1 MKLTALK
8 TGLFAL
14 ALATAACSSTSDG
27 PGAANGK
34 GGPRDPSGNLIN
46 EKAANLYGQG
56 LAEMEKNDKTG
67 GWTEASCA
75 AVAKTFL
82 DAAEEQ
88 DKFFAPAIYN
98 AGVAYHR
105 CGNVAEARKYYT
117 QVLEK
122 DPKAHRARV
131 QLARLDLAASNDA
144 GVDKA
149 MAEFERA
156 VADSEYQNVE
166 ALVEIARLQMKRNS
180 NTPDKEGAN
189 DFERAK
195 KNLQRALAVDDGY
208 MPAFNQL
215 AIYYLE
221 RAKQNVGKKRTTF
234 ARGADKQKV
243 DSQALDLSL
252 LVASQAVRKNPSYAP
267 IHNTAG
273 LVSVEAGDLNRA
285 VQSFSQAR
293 KADPSFFEA
302 HMNYAAVN
310 MMFRGFGQAEEAY
323 RAAIKLKPTDYD
335 AHLGL
340 ALALRGLI
348 DTAPDGD
355 KKLAEAEQLIEK
367 AKTLDAGRP
376 EAFFNHAIL
385 TQEYKAKAGKDSTP
399 ALEAAIKLFEEF
411 AKKAQGKA
419 EFADAVEDVTAVPTE
434 PDKNCLGAQGK
445 TRKGCKRGRVFDIK
459 EIIEFNKQSAAEQK
473 KMAEE
478 AKIRAA
484 MEEAGQGQ
492 EEQPK

>member
-1 MKLTALK
+1 MRTKIFSFAL
-8 TGLFAL
+8 LSL
-14 ALATAACSSTSDG
+14 ALATTACSSTSEDAKN
-27 PGAANGK
+27 AAGK
-34 GGPRDPSGNLIN
+34 GGLKDDKGNVVN
-46 EKAANLYGQG
+46 EKAAGLYQQG
-56 LAEMEKNDKTG
+56 LSEMEKHDKAGT
-67 GWTEASCA
+67 WNEANCA
-75 AVAKTFL
+75 AVAKVFL
-82 DAAEEQ
+82 DSADEQ

-122 DPKAHRARV
+122 DAKHHRARV
-131 QLARLDLAASNDA
+131 QLARLDLAASNDTA
-144 GVDKA
+144 VDKA

-156 VADSEYQNVE
+156 VADSEFQNVE
-166 ALVEIARLQMKRNS
+166 ALVEIARLQVKRN
-180 NTPDKEGAN
+180 NNAADKEGAN

-195 KNLQRALAVDDGY
+195 KNLQRALAVDDAY

-243 DSQALDLSL
+243 DSQALDLAL
-252 LVASQAVRKNPSYAP
+252 LVASQAVRKNPGYAP

-285 VQSFSQAR
+285 VQSFGTAR

-340 ALALRGLI
+340 ALALRGQI
-348 DTAPDGD
+348 DSAPDGT
-355 KKLAEAEQLIEK
+355 KKMAEAEQLIEK
-367 AKTLDAGRP
+367 AKTLDAARP

-385 TQEYKAKAGKDSTP
+385 TQEYKAKGGKDANA
-399 ALEAAIKLFEEF
+399 ALEASIKLFEEF

-419 EFADAVEDVTAVPTE
+419 EFADAVEDVTAVPTKA
-434 PDKNCLGAQGK
+434 DKDCLGAK
-445 TRKGCKRGRVFDIK
+445 AKNDKGCKRGRIFDIK

-473 KMAEE
+473 KMEEE
-478 AKIRAA
+478 AKNRAA
-484 MEEAGQGQ
+484 IEEAAAGA
-492 EEQPK
+492 EEEKK

>member
-1 MKLTALK
+1 MKTSILK
-8 TGLFAL
+8 TSLLAVAL
-14 ALATAACSSTSDG
+14 LAAACSSATDG
-27 PGAANGK
+27 PNGPNGK
-34 GGPRDPSGNLIN
+34 GGPKDDKGNVVN
-46 EKAANLYGQG
+46 KEAADKYAQG
-56 LAEMEKNDKTG
+56 LAELERHDKAG
-67 GWTEASCA
+67 DWSEATCA
-75 AVAKTFL
+75 SVAQTFL
-82 DAAEEQ
+82 DSADKQ

-122 DPKAHRARV
+122 DQKAHRARV

-144 GVDKA
+144 AIDKA

-156 VADSEYQNVE
+156 VADSEFQNVE

-180 NTPDKEGAN
+180 NAADKEGAN

-234 ARGADKQKV
+234 ARGADQQKV

-252 LVASQAVRKNPSYAP
+252 LVASQAVRKNPGYAP

-285 VQSFSQAR
+285 VQSFGTAR
-293 KADPSFFEA
+293 KADPAFFEA

-310 MMFRGFGQAEEAY
+310 MMFRGFQQAEEAY
-323 RAAIKLKPTDYD
+323 RAAIKLRPTDYD

-340 ALALRGLI
+340 ALSLRGQI
-348 DTAPDGD
+348 DNAPDGD

-385 TQEYKAKAGKDSTP
+385 TQEYKAKAGKDANA
-399 ALEAAIKLFEEF
+399 ALEASIKLFDEF

-419 EFADAVEDVTAVPTE
+419 EFAEAVEDVTAVPTKA
-434 PDKNCLGAQGK
+434 DKDCLGAK
-445 TRKGCKRGRVFDIK
+445 AKKDKGCKRGRIFDIK

-473 KMAEE
+473 KMEEE
-478 AKIRAA
+478 AKNRAA
-484 MEEAGQGQ
+484 MEEAGAGG
-492 EEQPK
+492 EEEKK